1 VNVDVRILAATHQ
14 DLEALIR
21 AGRFRE
27 DLFYRLNVIPL
38 RTPSLRERKEDIF
51 ELALFF
57 LGRHA
62 KRIDKGVT
70 RLDEET
76 VEALVAYDWPG
87 NIRELGNVIERSV
100 IVSRGGTLELGDWI
114 VPQASGSRAEPATM
128 AGGGR
133 TLEQL
138 ERARILEALDLTKW
152 RVSGPKG
159 AAVRLGL
166 KPTTLESRMKRLG
179 IVRPG

>member
-1 VNVDVRILAATHQ
+1 M
-14 DLEALIR
+14 
-21 AGRFRE
+21 
-27 DLFYRLNVIPL
+27 
-38 RTPSLRERKEDIF
+38 
-51 ELALFF
+51 
-57 LGRHA
+57 
-62 KRIDKGVT
+62 
-70 RLDEET
+70 
-76 VEALVAYDWPG
+76 
-87 NIRELGNVIERSV
+87 
-100 IVSRGGTLELGDWI
+100 IVSRAGTLELGDWI
-114 VPQASGSRAEPATM
+114 VPQASGRPAVAETAAAP
-128 AGGGR
+128 GGR